1 MTGVAALAG
10 AVAVP
15 VSGVRHKGGTVS
27 FQGLGKVYHSSA
39 GEVAALKGISI
50 DIRAGEIFGI
60 IGRSGAGKSSLLR
73 TVNRLEQPT
82 SGRVLIDGEDVALL
96 DEAGLVGLR
105 RRIGMIFQHFNL
117 LSAKT
122 VRENVALPLR
132 AAGVARA
139 EIAARVAQ
147 SLALV
152 GLEDKGDTY
161 PSRLSG
167 GQKQRVG
174 IARALVSRPEILLCD
189 EATSALDPETTV
201 SILTLLKDINHRLG
215 LTIVLITHEMS
226 VIREICDRVGVI
238 EQGEIVEEGPVW
250 QVFGTPREPATK
262 ALLQPLESGLP
273 EDLAQR
279 LRDRPR
285 GADDETVVALRFAGH
300 RTPDLT
306 RLAERAGGTVR
317 LLSSQIERIQ
327 GHAIGQLLIGLGP
340 GARPEALAD
349 IADETRVMGYVDTT
363 DD

>member
-1 MTGVAALAG
+1 M
-10 AVAVP
+10 
-15 VSGVRHKGGTVS
+15 
-27 FQGLGKVYHSSA
+27 
-39 GEVAALKGISI
+39 
-50 DIRAGEIFGI
+50 
-60 IGRSGAGKSSLLR
+60 
-73 TVNRLEQPT
+73 
-82 SGRVLIDGEDVALL
+82 
-96 DEAGLVGLR
+96 
-105 RRIGMIFQHFNL
+105 
-117 LSAKT
+117 
-122 VRENVALPLR
+122 RENVALPLR

-139 EIAARVAQ
+139 EIATRVAQ
-147 SLALV
+147 ALALV

-189 EATSALDPETTV
+189 EATSALDPETTGA
-201 SILTLLKDINHRLG
+201 ILALLKDINHRLG

-238 EQGEIVEEGPVW
+238 ERGEIVEEGPVW
-250 QVFGTPREPATK
+250 QVFGTPRQPATR

-285 GADDETVVALRFAGH
+285 GPGDETVVALRFAGH

-306 RLAERAGGTVR
+306 RLAEQAGGTVR

-327 GHAIGQLLIGLGP
+327 GHAIGQLLIGLGH

-349 IADETRVMGYVDTT
+349 IADDTRVIGYVDAT